1 MAEQVNEKP
10 NPLSVIGAMLFDVG
24 MGLQGKVGGA
34 VEGVKKAHNK
44 ALLERENARL
54 RQMGDMREQL
64 KLVVDLSKSIGEETD
79 PARRDE
85 QMKLAGG
92 LLAQNGMGESAKMLP
107 GFLKLGKDA
116 RIAANRMAL
125 ATYLRTLDT
134 VLKERGASLTES
146 GQLQMAPEQRFTLDE
161 VEKTVLDPLPAGHPL
176 KPDPELLA
184 LARSDDVAREMLE
197 AAGIDVESAD
207 VRATREKAIAKAEG
221 R

>member
-1 MAEQVNEKP
+1 MAEQIEEKESF
-10 NPLSVIGAMLFDVG
+10 LAVLGAMLIDVG
-24 MGLQGKVGGA
+24 SAFEGKAGGA
-34 VEGVKKAHNK
+34 WDAVEKAHKK

-79 PARRDE
+79 PGRREE

-161 VEKTVLDPLPAGHPL
+161 LEKTVLDPLPAGHPL

-197 AAGIDVESAD
+197 GAGIDVES
-207 VRATREKAIAKAEG
+207 G
-221 R
+221 GG